1 MNAKVLLVDNYQS
14 VHNSLCN
21 ELRLAEYDVT
31 STSSEQEALAVLR
44 DKHFDIV
51 LLDVIMPA
59 PNAWDAFQVLVA
71 RRFSLPIVIITG
83 CADTQWL
90 AAQEGIVAVLEK
102 PVDLPV
108 LLDAMKRALAP

>member
-1 MNAKVLLVDNYQS
+1 MKAKVLLVDNYQS

-31 STSSEQEALAVLR
+31 STSSEQETLAVLR
-44 DKHFDIV
+44 DKSFAMV
-51 LLDVIMPA
+51 LLDVVMPA
-59 PNAWDAFQVLVA
+59 PNAWDAFQILVA
-71 RRFSLPIVIITG
+71 RRLSLPIIIITG

-90 AAQEGIVAVLEK
+90 AAQEGVVAVLEK
-102 PVDLPV
+102 PGDLPV